1 MTSEL
6 LEQRDNAINNFT
18 GSRISRHWELFQ
30 NRPRERF
37 SRFAPQAT
45 RLAKPNFKKKTG
57 LF

>member
-30 NRPRERF
+30 NRPRELF
-37 SRFAPQAT
+37 SRFAPEAT
-45 RLAKPNFKKKTG
+45 RLAKPN
-57 LF
+57 